1 MVARSLFSMGVWMQD
16 QGRAMFKIGIPTAAL
31 SMLAKLVFV
40 PLVMVG
46 LAKAFKLSDEDGRA
60 AVLIAAL
67 PISVGEHTDV

>member
-1 MVARSLFSMGVWMQD
+1 MGVWMQD
-16 QGRAMFKIGIPTAAL
+16 QGKAMFKIGIPTAVL
-31 SMLAKLVFV
+31 SMLAKLVAV

-67 PISVGEHTDV
+67 PISVRVHTHV